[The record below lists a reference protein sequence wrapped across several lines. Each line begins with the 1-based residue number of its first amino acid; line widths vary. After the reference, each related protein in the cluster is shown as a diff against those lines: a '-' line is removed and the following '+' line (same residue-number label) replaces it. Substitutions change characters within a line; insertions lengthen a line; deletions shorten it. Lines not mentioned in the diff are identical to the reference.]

1 MSNEEQPPRRTLRQR
16 VADRKRG
23 VVRKPPM
30 SASQK
35 KKLKILTLGFVTV
48 QYIGL
53 LLLLLG
59 LMDFVS
65 DGYVINNVTL
75 FAVAIGMFMVGRIG
89 PLLMKAFNVFK

>member
-1 MSNEEQPPRRTLRQR
+1 MNSNEPPRRTLRQR

-23 VVRKPPM
+23 IKREIPM

-35 KKLKILTLGFVTV
+35 RKMKFVSLTFIIV

-59 LMDFVS
+59 LKDFVA
-65 DGYVINNVTL
+65 DGFVIRNVTL
-75 FAVAIGMFMVGRIG
+75 FGISCAMFIVGRIG
-89 PLLMKAFNVFK
+89 PLVINALNVFK

>member
-1 MSNEEQPPRRTLRQR
+1 MSNEQPPRRTLRQR

-23 VVRKPPM
+23 ITRKPPM

-35 KKLKILTLGFVTV
+35 KKMKIITLTFLTI

-59 LMDFVS
+59 LKDFVA
-65 DGYVINNVTL
+65 DGYVISNVTL
-75 FAVAIGMFMVGRIG
+75 FGVAIGMFIVGRMG
-89 PLLMKAFNVFK
+89 PLVLKALNVFN